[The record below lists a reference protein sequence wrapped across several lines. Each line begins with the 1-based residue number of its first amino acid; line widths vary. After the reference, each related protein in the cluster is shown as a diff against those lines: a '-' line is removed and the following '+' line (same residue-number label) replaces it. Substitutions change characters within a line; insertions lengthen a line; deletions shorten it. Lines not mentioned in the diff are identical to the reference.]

1 MAQTSLRTSPG
12 LQQKGATQES
22 GEHAGQ
28 MWTPAPLRREEERER
43 ERKREREILKNS
55 THVAMAWT
63 GVAQLFSLRY
73 CKLSYKLRNFVCNNF
88 AYMKFLD

>member
-43 ERKREREILKNS
+43 ERKREREIKK
-55 THVAMAWT
+55 TAHM
-63 GVAQLFSLRY
+63 
-73 CKLSYKLRNFVCNNF
+73 
-88 AYMKFLD
+88 